1 VHDVFPSPAVP
12 LAPDAVTPFDIILQ
26 EVSQLRSVTERLI
39 SLAARNPAVEEGL
52 MTISENIRDIATI
65 LDVFVV
71 IKDRPA
77 GQLAEQTSEYL
88 M

>member
-1 VHDVFPSPAVP
+1 LEPDPA
-12 LAPDAVTPFDIILQ
+12 TPFDIILQ
-26 EVSQLRSVTERLI
+26 EVNQLRSVTERLT

-52 MTISENIRDIATI
+52 MSISENIRDIATI

-71 IKDRPA
+71 IKARPDA
-77 GQLAEQTSEYL
+77 QLTEQTSEYL